1 MAINLRTPELD
12 FLDLLLPWNLGIG
25 IVGFLVAWVVMTL
38 LERAGLTRFIWHVP
52 LFFLGLFVL
61 LASLLGLFFH
71 P

>member
-1 MAINLRTPELD
+1 MAIDLRNPEFD

-25 IVGFLVAWVVMTL
+25 LIGFLLAWVAMAI
-38 LERAGLTRFIWHVP
+38 LERTGLTRFIWHVP

-61 LASLLGLFFH
+61 LTSLLGFLFH

>member
-1 MAINLRTPELD
+1 MAINLRNPELD
-12 FLDLLLPWNLGIG
+12 FLDLLMPWVFGIG
-25 IVGFLVAWVVMTL
+25 IVGFLAAWVVMSI

-61 LASLLGLFFH
+61 LTSLLGFLFH

>member
-1 MAINLRTPELD
+1 MNLRTPELD

-25 IVGFLVAWVVMTL
+25 ILGFLAAWIVMTI
-38 LERAGLTRFIWHVP
+38 LERTGLTRFIWHVP

-61 LASLLGLFFH
+61 LTSLLGFLFQ

>member
-1 MAINLRTPELD
+1 MNLRNPELD
-12 FLDLLLPWNLGIG
+12 FLDLLVPWNLGIG
-25 IVGFLVAWVVMTL
+25 VVGFLVAWILMAA

>member
-12 FLDLLLPWNLGIG
+12 FLDLLLPWSLGIG
-25 IVGFLVAWVVMTL
+25 IVGFLSAWVVMTI
-38 LERAGLTRFIWHVP
+38 LERTGLTRFVWHVP

-61 LASLLGLFFH
+61 LASLLGFLFH

>member
-12 FLDLLLPWNLGIG
+12 FLDLLMPWVLGIG
-25 IVGFLVAWVVMTL
+25 IVGFLLAWVAMSV

-61 LASLLGLFFH
+61 LTSLLGLLFH